1 MAIAPIDLQAIFSQ
15 VEKVGK
21 TQAQAKE
28 GQALHQAMQ
37 GVEMQRKT
45 EEHIKQVNE
54 AQNTGDGAE
63 KVKDRD
69 SHDGQKK
76 NSGKR
81 SDANGD
87 DDTDDAKDENNRQKV
102 LRDPYLGKKIDISY

>member
-28 GQALHQAMQ
+28 GQALQQAMQ
-37 GVEMQRKT
+37 GVEMQRRT

-54 AQNTGDGAE
+54 AQNMGDGAE
-63 KVKDRD
+63 KVKDRQ
-69 SHDGQKK
+69 SRDGQKK
-76 NSGKR
+76 NAGKKNDGR
-81 SDANGD
+81 D
-87 DDTDDAKDENNRQKV
+87 DDAEGNVQEDQSPK
-102 LRDPYLGKKIDISY
+102 LRDPYLGRKIDISY